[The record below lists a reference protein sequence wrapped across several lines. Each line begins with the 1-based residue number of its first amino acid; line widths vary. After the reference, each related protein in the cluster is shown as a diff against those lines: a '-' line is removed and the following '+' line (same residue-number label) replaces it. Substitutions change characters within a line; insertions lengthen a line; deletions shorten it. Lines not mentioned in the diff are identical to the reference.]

1 MIPRDGGE
9 AESGRVV
16 AQGHG
21 LLRRGDYEPDASS
34 RPARVLPGLRSARPR
49 RDQARGPKR
58 ISKIAIP
65 VITRRNSEIVRRGAE
80 LGAPLDCTW
89 SCYQFND
96 GACGTCDSCRLRLQ
110 AFGDA
115 LLRDPLPYRAG
126 VAQ

>member
-9 AESGRVV
+9 AKSGRVV

-34 RPARVLPGLRSARPR
+34 RPAEYYRAFAQLVCEGTRPETH
-49 RDQARGPKR
+49 
-58 ISKIAIP
+58 IEIAIP
-65 VITRRNSEIVRRGAE
+65 VITRRKSEIVRRGAE
-80 LGAPLDCTW
+80 LGAPFDCTW